1 MLCENE
7 LQLLVDCFRKSRL
20 SCSVIKKGELSSLLS
35 RSGFEEYTGISGG
48 MVKQYDV
55 DPKEKTLYRAV
66 DPFGLSHTY
75 LVLDKERVLLIGPFL
90 TRAIDERSM
99 LLIAQEVGIS
109 PAQHKNLREFY
120 QSLPIVCDNTPL
132 FCMLTTF
139 CERLWDSPAF
149 AIVDEKHAASSKPT
163 VLKSSDTVT
172 DAMVNMRAME
182 KRYEFENELIQA
194 VKNGQIHKETTLL
207 SAFSAHNFEKRAQD
221 PLRNMKNYYII
232 INTLMRKAAEQ
243 GGVHPMYIDRI
254 SSEFAHSIEQ
264 MGTTADAQRLVGEMF
279 RGYCELVRK
288 HALKSYSPIIRQAI
302 IYIDSDLARE
312 LSPGTVAKA
321 LNVSL
326 GYLSTIV
333 KKEFGSTLS
342 DYIRTQRMKEA
353 MRLLSDSDLQIQSIA
368 QHCGILDVQH
378 FSKCFKRHT
387 GMSPTAYRETA
398 TKNK

>member
-1 MLCENE
+1 MFCENE

-20 SCSVIKKGELSSLLS
+20 SCTTVKTDDLSSAIM
-35 RSGFEEYTGISGG
+35 RSGFEAYAGITSEQTDK
-48 MVKQYDV
+48 M
-55 DPKEKTLYRAV
+55 PRIEEKTLYRSTDA
-66 DPFGLSHTY
+66 FGLSYAY
-75 LVLDKERVLLIGPFL
+75 LSVDKERVLLVGPFL
-90 TRAIDERSM
+90 TRTTDERSI
-99 LLIAQEVGIS
+99 LLIAEEVGIS

-149 AIVDEKHAASSKPT
+149 SIVDLKRTRGESK
-163 VLKSSDTVT
+163 TVT
-172 DAMVNMRAME
+172 IKSADEDADAMVNMRAME

-207 SAFSAHNFEKRAQD
+207 SAFSAHSFEKRAQD

-254 SSEFAHSIEQ
+254 SSEFAHSIER
-264 MGTTADAQRLVGEMF
+264 MSNTADAQRLVGEMF

-312 LSPGTVAKA
+312 LSPGSVAKA

-326 GYLSTIV
+326 GYLSTIF
-333 KKEFGSTLS
+333 KKEFGVTLS

-353 MRLLSDSDLQIQSIA
+353 MRLLSDTDLQIQTVA

-398 TKNK
+398 EKK

>member
-20 SCSVIKKGELSSLLS
+20 SCAVIKKEKLPSLLA
-35 RSGFEEYTGISGG
+35 RSGFEEFAGITDSYTEDDIC
-48 MVKQYDV
+48 
-55 DPKEKTLYRAV
+55 PEEKTLYRSV
-66 DPFGLSHTY
+66 DAFGLSHAY
-75 LVLDKERVLLIGPFL
+75 LSLDKERVLLIGPFL
-90 TRAIDERSM
+90 TRTVDERSL
-99 LLIAQEVGIS
+99 LLIAEEVGIS

-120 QSLPIVCDNTPL
+120 QSLPIVYDNTPL

-149 AIVDEKHAASSKPT
+149 SIVDRKRTGGISTTKLKPT
-163 VLKSSDTVT
+163 DDDA

-194 VKNGQIHKETTLL
+194 VKNGQIHKESNLL

-254 SSEFAHSIEQ
+254 SSEFAHSIER
-264 MGTTADAQRLVGEMF
+264 MSTTADAQRLISEMF

-302 IYIDSDLARE
+302 IFIDSDLARE
-312 LSPGTVAKA
+312 LSPGTVARA

-326 GYLSTIV
+326 GYLSTIF
-333 KKEFGSTLS
+333 KKEYGATLS
-342 DYIRTQRMKEA
+342 DYIRTERMKEA
-353 MRLLSDSDLQIQSIA
+353 MRLLAESDLQIQTVA
-368 QHCGILDVQH
+368 QHCGILDLQH

-387 GMSPTAYRETA
+387 GMSPTAYRESVG
-398 TKNK
+398 KK

>member
-20 SCSVIKKGELSSLLS
+20 SCAVIKKEELPSLLA
-35 RSGFEEYTGISGG
+35 RSGFEEFAGITDSYTEDDIC
-48 MVKQYDV
+48 
-55 DPKEKTLYRAV
+55 PEEKTLYRSV
-66 DPFGLSHTY
+66 DAYGLSHAY
-75 LVLDKERVLLIGPFL
+75 LSLDKERVLLIGPFL
-90 TRAIDERSM
+90 TRTVDERSL
-99 LLIAQEVGIS
+99 LLIAEEVGIS

-120 QSLPIVCDNTPL
+120 QSLPIVYDNTPL

-149 AIVDEKHAASSKPT
+149 SIVDRKRTGGISTTKLKPT
-163 VLKSSDTVT
+163 DDDA

-194 VKNGQIHKETTLL
+194 VKNGQIHKESNLL

-254 SSEFAHSIEQ
+254 SSEFAHSIER
-264 MGTTADAQRLVGEMF
+264 MSTTADAQRLISEMF

-312 LSPGTVAKA
+312 LSPGSVAKA

-326 GYLSTIV
+326 GYLSTIF
-333 KKEFGSTLS
+333 KKEYGATLS
-342 DYIRTQRMKEA
+342 DYIRTERMKEA
-353 MRLLSDSDLQIQSIA
+353 MRLLSDTDLQIQTVA

-387 GMSPTAYRETA
+387 GMSPTAYRET
-398 TKNK
+398 TEKK

>member
-1 MLCENE
+1 MFCENE
-7 LQLLVDCFRKSRL
+7 LQLLVECFRKSRL
-20 SCSVIKKGELSSLLS
+20 SCAVINKDELPRELS
-35 RSGFEEYTGISGG
+35 RSGFEEYAGITSGYTERA
-48 MVKQYDV
+48 VSL
-55 DPKEKTLYRAV
+55 EAKTLYRSV
-66 DPFGLSHTY
+66 DSFGLSHAY
-75 LVLDKERVLLIGPFL
+75 LALDNERVLLVGPFL
-90 TRAIDERSM
+90 TRATDERSI

-109 PAQHKNLREFY
+109 PLQHKNLREFY
-120 QSLPIVCDNTPL
+120 LSLPIVYDNTPL

-139 CERLWDSPAF
+139 CERLWDSPSF
-149 AIVDEKHAASSKPT
+149 SIVDQKYTGDTKTVAIKAA
-163 VLKSSDTVT
+163 DEDA

-254 SSEFAHSIEQ
+254 SSEFAHSIER
-264 MGTTADAQRLVGEMF
+264 MSTTADAQRLIGEMF

-312 LSPGTVAKA
+312 LSPGSVAKA

-326 GYLSTIV
+326 GYLSTIF
-333 KKEFGSTLS
+333 KREYGATLS

-353 MRLLSDSDLQIQSIA
+353 MRLLSDTDLQIQTIA

-387 GMSPTAYRETA
+387 CMSPTASRETA
-398 TKNK
+398 EKK

>member
-20 SCSVIKKGELSSLLS
+20 SCYVIKKEELSSQLA
-35 RSGFEEYTGISGG
+35 RSGFEEFTGITGA
-48 MVKQYDV
+48 QAEEEYRLED
-55 DPKEKTLYRAV
+55 KTLYRSTDA
-66 DPFGLSHTY
+66 FGLSYAY
-75 LVLDKERVLLIGPFL
+75 LSVDKERVLLVGPFL
-90 TRAIDERSM
+90 ARAIDDRSM
-99 LLIAQEVGIS
+99 LLIAEEVGIS

-120 QSLPIVCDNTPL
+120 QSLPIVYNNTPL

-149 AIVDEKHAASSKPT
+149 SIVDERRTSGNK
-163 VLKSSDTVT
+163 TVT
-172 DAMVNMRAME
+172 IKSADEDADAMVNMRAME

-207 SAFSAHNFEKRAQD
+207 SAFSAHSFEKRAQD

-243 GGVHPMYIDRI
+243 GGVHPMYIDRV
-254 SSEFAHSIEQ
+254 SSEFAHSIER
-264 MGTTADAQRLVGEMF
+264 MSNTADAQRLVGEMF

-288 HALKSYSPIIRQAI
+288 HALKSYSPIIRQAL

-312 LSPGTVAKA
+312 LSPGTVARA

-326 GYLSTIV
+326 GYLSTIF
-333 KKEFGSTLS
+333 KKEFGATLS
-342 DYIRTQRMKEA
+342 DHIRTQRMKEA
-353 MRLLSDSDLQIQSIA
+353 MRLLSDTDLQIQTVA

-387 GMSPTAYRETA
+387 GMSPTAYREA
-398 TKNK
+398 AGKK

>member
-20 SCSVIKKGELSSLLS
+20 SCTIVKKDELSYALA
-35 RSGFEEYTGISGG
+35 RSGFEEFTGITDSNTEEELCL
-48 MVKQYDV
+48 D
-55 DPKEKTLYRAV
+55 DRTLYRSTDA
-66 DPFGLSHTY
+66 FGLSHAY
-75 LVLDKERVLLIGPFL
+75 LALDNERVLLIGPFL
-90 TRAIDERSM
+90 TRATDDRSM

-120 QSLPIVCDNTPL
+120 QSLPIVYDNTPL

-149 AIVDEKHAASSKPT
+149 SIVDLKRTQGESK
-163 VLKSSDTVT
+163 TVT
-172 DAMVNMRAME
+172 IKSADEDADAMVNMRAME

-207 SAFSAHNFEKRAQD
+207 SAFSAHSFEKRAQD

-254 SSEFAHSIEQ
+254 SSEFAHSIER
-264 MGTTADAQRLVGEMF
+264 MSNTADAQRLVGEMF

-312 LSPGTVAKA
+312 LSPGSVAKA

-326 GYLSTIV
+326 GYLSTIF
-333 KKEFGSTLS
+333 KKEFGVTLS

-353 MRLLSDSDLQIQSIA
+353 MRLLSDTDLQIQTVA

-387 GMSPTAYRETA
+387 GMSPTAYRET
-398 TKNK
+398 TEKK